1 MISDVMKKAVKF
13 IKYSLFVVIPAGV
26 IFAIAGWTGII
37 VCSVILIAL
46 VVYFSI
52 MVYGLGYTDKK
63 IGKGIKSFLGYDF
76 GKKYEVL
83 VNETRVHGDWP
94 VHFLIKIPQ
103 EAMKGVEEFCRTKS
117 PSKCT
122 AECCEKYKEYKT
134 GDYVERREHM
144 KINFKDC
151 TIEFSGVSY

>member
-1 MISDVMKKAVKF
+1 MKIVKL
-13 IKYSLFVVIPAGV
+13 ILKYVGYGIILIGV
-26 IFAIAGWTGII
+26 ILLIYEIFGWAGII
-37 VCSVILIAL
+37 TISVLPILIL
-46 VVYFSI
+46 GFFGL
-52 MVYGLGYTDKK
+52 MVYGLGYTDKE

-94 VHFLIKIPQ
+94 VHFLIKLPQ
-103 EAMKGVEEFCRTKS
+103 ESMHGVEEFCRTKR

-122 AECCEKYKEYKT
+122 VECCEIYKEYKT

-151 TIEFSGVSY
+151 TIEFSGVSC

>member
-1 MISDVMKKAVKF
+1 MKRVKL
-13 IKYSLFVVIPAGV
+13 ILKYVGY
-26 IFAIAGWTGII
+26 GII
-37 VCSVILIAL
+37 LIGIILLIYEIFGWAGIITISVLPILIL
-46 VVYFSI
+46 GFFGL
-52 MVYGLGYTDKK
+52 MVYGLGYTDKE

-103 EAMKGVEEFCRTKS
+103 EAMKGVEEFCRTKR